1 MVLQKVANSGE
12 RNGNGK
18 VVWSLGFFVFCFFFV
33 SIPISRMRETRN
45 VVSVRRRRITLE
57 ALQVI
62 GLTYNTLLSIYL
74 TVVKLT
80 NKPIA

>member
-1 MVLQKVANSGE
+1 MAMEKLFGVQVFL
-12 RNGNGK
+12 
-18 VVWSLGFFVFCFFFV
+18 FFVFFL

-45 VVSVRRRRITLE
+45 VVSVRRRRITFE

-62 GLTYNTLLSIYL
+62 GLTYNELLSIYL

>member
-1 MVLQKVANSGE
+1 MAMEKLFGVQVFL
-12 RNGNGK
+12 
-18 VVWSLGFFVFCFFFV
+18 FFVFFL

-62 GLTYNTLLSIYL
+62 GLTYNELLSIYL

-80 NKPIA
+80 NKPIV